1 MVKENYFSF
10 TLAFGRGGG
19 GKGRARLALS
29 PSTCS
34 TKIDIMLAL
43 KWEQKNLAP
52 SLPTLKKQSNASTYS
67 LSTSNTEL
75 GRYFFNIIMGGILKT
90 VDW

>member
-1 MVKENYFSF
+1 MVKEHYLSF
-10 TLAFGRGGG
+10 TLAFDREGGE

-52 SLPTLKKQSNASTYS
+52 TLLTLKKQSNASTYS
-67 LSTSNTEL
+67 LSSSNTEL
-75 GRYFFNIIMGGILKT
+75 GRYLETFLT
-90 VDW
+90 